1 MYGRVFD
8 FCNDH
13 TKYLRRFDRTG
24 DIGLQIFASTQRCM
38 KHNVHTCLEFYL
50 ACVFIH
56 LKLYGSEQ
64 RDPDKIA
71 QMHMLFLCLRSSY
84 LS

>member
-1 MYGRVFD
+1 
-8 FCNDH
+8 
-13 TKYLRRFDRTG
+13 
-24 DIGLQIFASTQRCM
+24 M
-38 KHNVHTCLEFYL
+38 KHNVCTCLEFYL

-64 RDPDKIA
+64 RDLDEIT
-71 QMHMLFLCLRSSY
+71 QMHMLSWALAY